1 MNKKVISIISAIVIV
16 CMLAVCVPFS
26 ASAAATEHFTS
37 VISGTQSTLAYNWY
51 VPLSAWKTTNGVCC
65 TNDQKVPQPYTLQLR
80 EMYVGNA
87 AYNLVLSEDPYADPA
102 AADEQWMVFKFN
114 ITNRSTLPIDVSDI
128 MFTSVGHLTTSGTEI
143 KTSQVSYFDSASRK
157 CIVSVPDIAAGQS
170 ADVWNAICIKK
181 SDGYPIIEV
190 PHGCTESGSQYWT
203 YLYTTPES
211 EGAPGVFTK
220 QEYYSMLVDSLKSL
234 GGYYKVEDSDS
245 FGKHTFT
252 MNYDNAS
259 GNITVTY
266 VFDDNGAQDPDGTF
280 QTVITKNFGGNYQFT
295 MTGNYIDVG
304 KVMSIKGTVPSR
316 LDGDYKFHSY
326 NGTDEFH
333 KNDLMEAT
341 SEFASVAFS
350 VLLSYVQDIAGKDI
364 SISMLGF
371 DSKFLCPTGHS
382 NTTFRYNYDA
392 TATKDGTKTCVC
404 YDCKERVTITALGT
418 KTQATAIKNSALTF
432 RDVQNKWYK
441 NAIDYAFSNGFISG
455 MESDKFGLNTSIT
468 RGMFITVL
476 ARIAGVDTSKAAN
489 NVATRFTD
497 VPKNAYYTNAV
508 KWGYENGIVSG
519 LSATTFG
526 PNNAITRE
534 QLCVMIVNFAN
545 AFEVTLEAKTEE
557 IDFTD
562 ESKMASW
569 SFIQIGECQKAGI
582 VSGYPNG
589 AGGYEFRP
597 KNTATRAEAAQI
609 LYKFHSEFV
618 AKK

>member
-1 MNKKVISIISAIVIV
+1 MKKRVISIVSAL
-16 CMLAVCVPFS
+16 LAVCIMASCMSFS
-26 ASAAATEHFTS
+26 AFAASTEHFTS
-37 VISGTQSTLAYNWY
+37 TISGTQSTLAFNWY

-65 TNDQKVPQPYTLQLR
+65 TNDVKTPQPYSLQLR
-80 EMYVGNA
+80 ELYVGNE
-87 AYNLVLSEDPYADPA
+87 AYNLVKAEDKYADPA
-102 AADEQWMVFKFN
+102 GDGEHWMVFKFN
-114 ITNRSTLPIDVSDI
+114 ITNKSTLPIDVSDI
-128 MFTSVGHLTTSGTEI
+128 MFTSVGHLTMAGTEI
-143 KTSQVSYFDSASRK
+143 KVSDVSYFNSDSRK
-157 CIVSVPDIAAGQS
+157 CITSVPDIAPGQS

-190 PHGCTESGSQYWT
+190 PHGCTEAGSQYWT
-203 YLYTTPES
+203 YLYTNPAS
-211 EGAPGVFTK
+211 EGVPRVPTK
-220 QEYYSMLVDSLKSL
+220 QEFYADIVDALKSQ
-234 GGYYKVEDSDS
+234 GGYVKVEDD
-245 FGKHTFT
+245 GTYEKHTFT

-259 GNITVTY
+259 GNITLTY
-266 VFDDNGAQDPDGTF
+266 MFDDKSATDPDGTF
-280 QTVITKNFGGNYQFT
+280 QTVISKNFGGNYPFT
-295 MTGNYIDVG
+295 MTGNYVDVG

-316 LDGDYKFHSY
+316 LDGNYNFHSY
-326 NGTDEFH
+326 AGTDEFH
-333 KNDLMEAT
+333 KTDLMEA
-341 SEFASVAFS
+341 SADFAKATFS
-350 VLLSYVQDIAGKDI
+350 TFLTFVHEMVGKDI

-404 YDCKERVTITALGT
+404 YDCKERVTISCLGT
-418 KTQATAIKNSALTF
+418 KTEPTPIKNSALTF
-432 RDVQNKWYK
+432 KDVQNKWYK
-441 NAIDYAFSNGFISG
+441 SAVDYAFSNGFISG
-455 MESDKFGLNTSIT
+455 MEADKFGLNTSIT

-476 ARIAGVDTSKAAN
+476 ARIAGVDTSKTAN
-489 NVATRFTD
+489 NVATRFSD
-497 VPKNAYYTNAV
+497 VPKGSYYTNAV

-519 LSATTFG
+519 LSSTTFG

-545 AFEVTLEAKTEE
+545 AFDVTLDAKTAEL
-557 IDFTD
+557 DFTD
-562 ESKMASW
+562 ERKMATW
-569 SFIQIGECQKAGI
+569 SFIQIGKCQKAGI